1 MKIKNLFLILFVSV
15 AIASYG
21 QSGMTLT
28 GQDLTNSQ
36 TFKNTAGS
44 DRAKVFERLT
54 HLIITDANQ
63 HYSATPATNFTSQTE
78 LIVLLG
84 TPDFQNTDG
93 DVIGYYLKS
102 INGDC
107 KVVFGLN
114 QSHLTLY
121 YSIHDCN

>member
-1 MKIKNLFLILFVSV
+1 
-15 AIASYG
+15 
-21 QSGMTLT
+21 MTLT